1 MPDDA
6 TMNQIRN
13 KVWYAYKYIERLTF
27 EIETLRKDETTATGE
42 VKNAIS
48 LLIQDK
54 LFKIENAVIQL
65 SNNILNR
72 TLPSEEEEWRLRA
85 LSSYEYHLGQ

>member
-13 KVWYAYKYIERLTF
+13 KMWYAYKYVERLTF
-27 EIETLRKDETTATGE
+27 EVETLRKDETTATGE

-54 LFKIENAVIQL
+54 LFKIENAVIHL
-65 SNNILNR
+65 SHNILNR
-72 TLPSEEEEWRLRA
+72 TLPTEEEDWRLREIR
-85 LSSYEYHLGQ
+85 YQ